1 MAIFTD
7 AEQVAKDWVNSLTDS
22 LVGVGNPLAKGAHLT
37 PLHGDYVAYA
47 EIQLTGGSAA
57 LSAENPDQR
66 ASLSWLVYGRTR
78 EAAAIAA
85 TALANELEALDGSA
99 PPESG
104 AVLIADNV
112 TAPLWTPDGPVAR
125 YLVSAEMYLRAVAT

>member
-1 MAIFTD
+1 VVSVFVD
-7 AEQVAKDWVNSLTDS
+7 AEQAAREWTNSRTS
-22 LVGVGNPLAKGAHLT
+22 LVGAGNPLVKGAFLNAQRGGYT
-37 PLHGDYVAYA
+37 ACA

-85 TALANELEALDGSA
+85 TALANELEALDGSQQ
-99 PPESG
+99 PLNG
-104 AVLIADNV
+104 GVLIADNV
-112 TAPLWTPDGPVAR
+112 AAPLWMPDGPVAR
-125 YLVSAEMYLRAVAT
+125 YLVSCDLYLRAQ